1 MFLFILIL
9 LSTNLLANPHAMPQ
23 VKAPV
28 VQGLTSTKIDP
39 FSHIEI
45 KSNQATCSK
54 DASVKGGA
62 TLTYADKVC
71 VTFADGSQLTTDK
84 LTLNMETASLSGSLS
99 NKTTVKATEK
109 KSLPIKTMQC
119 HGNVFVKFKNRTVRA
134 NQAFCNLATGN
145 CTLQGSVVLQQKAE
159 KNSDIPLR
167 TASSKVLI
175 NLKTQEV
182 NLQGSEVAP
191 VCTVIELGNVMKK
204 NSPKKVI
211 VSEPLKLAQHMSSS
225 SKVAIKSA

>member
-1 MFLFILIL
+1 MVLGL
-9 LSTNLLANPHAMPQ
+9 LLL
-23 VKAPV
+23 
-28 VQGLTSTKIDP
+28 LTSMSVIASPYVVPQSKSVKTSGVATVKVDP

-45 KSNQATCSK
+45 KSNQATCVK
-54 DASVKGGA
+54 DAAVKGGA

-84 LTLNMETASLSGSLS
+84 LTLNMETSSLSGSVT
-99 NKTTVKATEK
+99 NKTTVKTTEK

-119 HGNVFVKFKNRTVRA
+119 QGNVFVKFKNRTVRA

-145 CTLQGSVVLQQKAE
+145 CTLQGSVVLHQRAE
-159 KNSDIPLR
+159 KNSDVPLR

-204 NSPKKVI
+204 NKVKKSVA
-211 VSEPLKLAQHMSSS
+211 SEPLKLAQNTSLH
-225 SKVAIKSA
+225 KTGIKSA